1 MSLQVIVHYPKSEAE
16 QKKLLQSVSEVHAKY
31 VLDQINKMNLSKEQ
45 IKNIISLICDND
57 K

>member
-1 MSLQVIVHYPKSEAE
+1 MKVIVHYPKSEAE
-16 QKKLLQSVSEVHAKY
+16 QKKLLQSVSEVHAEY
-31 VLDQINKMNLSKEQ
+31 VLDQIGKMNLSKEQ

>member
-1 MSLQVIVHYPKSEAE
+1 MKVIVHYPKSDAD

-31 VLDQINKMNLSKEQ
+31 VLDQIGKMNLSKEQ